1 MQEVKMSKEIFDLF
15 EKNTVLDYEQA
26 RWYTQ
31 KGGYIP
37 IPRKANKK
45 NIKVVFLPGYFWG
58 YICLSKLKVRKYKLS
73 QIVDNDEILGFI
85 VSFEV
90 NKSTIKQNHYFIDS
104 VKNDIYLLSK
114 QFFFE
119 EFEYIEDN
127 NFDYI
132 SDFC

>member
-45 NIKVVFLPGYFWG
+45 NIKVVFLSGYFWG
-58 YICLSKLKVRKYKLS
+58 YICLSKLKARKYKLS

-104 VKNDIYLLSK
+104 VNNDIYLLSK

-119 EFEYIEDN
+119 EFEYIEN
-127 NFDYI
+127 NNIEYI

>member
-1 MQEVKMSKEIFDLF
+1 MLQSSCACLTSSGKLSNVNCLTYSSVATHLL
-15 EKNTVLDYEQA
+15 VH
-26 RWYTQ
+26 
-31 KGGYIP
+31 
-37 IPRKANKK
+37 
-45 NIKVVFLPGYFWG
+45 IKVVFLSGYFWG

-104 VKNDIYLLSK
+104 VNNDIYLLSK

-127 NFDYI
+127 NIDYI

>member
-45 NIKVVFLPGYFWG
+45 NIKVVFLSGYFWG
-58 YICLSKLKVRKYKLS
+58 YICLSKLKVCKYKLS
-73 QIVDNDEILGFI
+73 QIVDNNEILGFI

-90 NKSTIKQNHYFIDS
+90 NKSTTKQNHYFVDFENS
-104 VKNDIYLLSK
+104 YIYILDK

-119 EFEYIEDN
+119 EFEYIEDSIY
-127 NFDYI
+127 DYI
-132 SDFC
+132 SDFS

>member
-31 KGGYIP
+31 KGGFIP

-45 NIKVVFLPGYFWG
+45 NIKVIFISDYFWG
-58 YICLSKLKVRKYKLS
+58 FICLSKLKIKKFKLS

-104 VKNDIYLLSK
+104 VNNDIYLLSK

-127 NFDYI
+127 NIDYI

>member
-45 NIKVVFLPGYFWG
+45 NIKVVFLSGYFWG
-58 YICLSKLKVRKYKLS
+58 YICLSKLKVCKYKLS

-90 NKSTIKQNHYFIDS
+90 NKSTTKQNHYFVDFENS
-104 VKNDIYLLSK
+104 YIYILDK

-119 EFEYIEDN
+119 EFEYIEDSIY
-127 NFDYI
+127 DYI
-132 SDFC
+132 SDFS